1 MTNHRNSSVAA
12 TMAASILLATSASI
26 PHAQTP
32 ESSYA
37 AIDRDVSSLKAAY
50 LRCEQVANE
59 RLLDLGEAATCSVIY
74 EELLKIG
81 FDGEFKRLL
90 AWWDDV
96 RVAEPR
102 DEPLGAH

>member
-1 MTNHRNSSVAA
+1 MTNHRSLTVAA

-26 PHAQTP
+26 AHAQTP
-32 ESSYA
+32 ESNYA
-37 AIDRDVSSLKAAY
+37 AIDRDVRSLKTAY
-50 LRCEQVANE
+50 LRCEQAANE

-81 FDGEFKRLL
+81 FGGEFKRLL
-90 AWWDDV
+90 AWWDDL

-102 DEPLGAH
+102 EEPIDAH